1 MDDLLMHQGVIFEKN
16 RPVATAS
23 LWDRFDSEKKYNDH
37 MSNPNKRQQLLEN
50 NWIDKEIIYRF
61 NSRGFRTPEFTDKE
75 NFLVLGC
82 SFTSGIGLPEEM
94 MWANVIS
101 KLAGLDVW
109 NLGVGGSG
117 SDTCYRVADHY
128 IPKLRPKYVIM
139 LEPEHSRTEIF
150 ATVHNVGSQ
159 HHVIHGVG
167 GWPQIVRPDIEY
179 SMPILTD
186 NAYMKN
192 WWVYDENSQIRAQKC
207 VQAIAYLCY
216 KYRVEFYHYK
226 AVDFT
231 SQKFWKLKP
240 GMLVDVARDLAHPGP
255 ATNQCFAKQVYED
268 IINKKT
274 YD

>member
-1 MDDLLMHQGVIFEKN
+1 MHQGLIFEKN
-16 RPVATAS
+16 IPAATTS
-23 LWDRFDSEKKYNDH
+23 LWDRFDSEEKYNDH
-37 MSNPNKRQQLLEN
+37 ISRPNKRQQLLEN

-94 MWANVIS
+94 MWANLLN
-101 KLAGLDVW
+101 KFLGLDVW

-117 SDTCYRVADHY
+117 SDTCYRIADHY
-128 IPKLRPKYVIM
+128 IPKLRPRYVIM

-150 ATVHNVGSQ
+150 ANING
-159 HHVIHGVG
+159 INK
-167 GWPQIVRPDIEY
+167 WPQIVRPDAW
-179 SMPILTD
+179 SDTDVPSLTD

-226 AVDFT
+226 AIDFT

-240 GMLVDVARDLAHPGP
+240 GVLVDVARDLAHPGP
-255 ATNQCFAKQVYED
+255 ATNQCFAKQVHDD

>member
-16 RPVATAS
+16 IPAATAS
-23 LWDRFDSEKKYNDH
+23 LWDRFDSEEKYNDH
-37 MSNPNKRQQLLEN
+37 MSKPIKRQQLLEN

-101 KLAGLDVW
+101 KFSGLDVW

-117 SDTCYRVADHY
+117 SDTCYRIADHY
-128 IPKLRPKYVIM
+128 IPKLHPKYVIM
-139 LEPEHSRTEIF
+139 LEPEHARTEIF
-150 ATVHNVGSQ
+150 ATVNGP
-159 HHVIHGVG
+159 GLAR
-167 GWPQIVRPDIEY
+167 PQIVRPDIDN
-179 SMPILTD
+179 SMRYLTD
-186 NAYMKN
+186 NDYIKN
-192 WWVYDENSQIRAQKC
+192 WWMHDENSQIRAQKC

-216 KYRVEFYHYK
+216 KYHVEFYHYK
-226 AVDFT
+226 TNDFL
-231 SQKFWKLKP
+231 SQTFWKLLP
-240 GMLVDVARDLAHPGP
+240 DILVDVGRDLSHPGP
-255 ATNQCFAKQVYED
+255 DANQRFAKQVYED